1 MAAINDCLWISASE
15 EKQKMAHKKTL
26 IPLDGD
32 NLGMNL
38 KLLRF

>member
-1 MAAINDCLWISASE
+1 
-15 EKQKMAHKKTL
+15 MAHKKTL

-38 KLLRF
+38 KLLRFWKQLVDLSVINAT